1 MYSGRRLQECRPL
14 WAKMIVEG
22 HTYLRV
28 RAHRA
33 TVVSM
38 DDLSLSEVRR
48 LVAAA
53 NAVRWRR
60 DASGSV
66 VGSDPRRAERQ
77 LDDLFRT
84 SHTLAVYGTLAPGQP
99 NHHVVAPLGG
109 EWTDGLI
116 EGDLLPVGWGAALG
130 YPGFRP
136 RVGGDAVAVQ
146 VLSAPSL
153 ATAWPTLDRFEG
165 PGYERILVPVFSTEL
180 GPGQAGERLPY
191 TVANLYA
198 AIDSQRDD
206 SDASR
211 GS

>member
-1 MYSGRRLQECRPL
+1 
-14 WAKMIVEG
+14 
-22 HTYLRV
+22 
-28 RAHRA
+28 
-33 TVVSM
+33 M
-38 DDLSLSEVRR
+38 DDLSLPEVRR

-53 NAVRWRR
+53 NAVRRQR
-60 DASGSV
+60 GASGNA
-66 VGSDPRRAERQ
+66 VGSEGRYAERQ
-77 LDDLFRT
+77 LDALFRT

-136 RVGGDAVAVQ
+136 RVGGAAVAVQ
-146 VLSAPSL
+146 VLTAPLL

-165 PGYERILVPVFSTEL
+165 PGYQRILVPVFCTEL
-180 GPGQAGERLPY
+180 SPGQTGERRLY

-198 AIDSQRDD
+198 ATE
-206 SDASR
+206 ASP
-211 GS
+211 GVAAF